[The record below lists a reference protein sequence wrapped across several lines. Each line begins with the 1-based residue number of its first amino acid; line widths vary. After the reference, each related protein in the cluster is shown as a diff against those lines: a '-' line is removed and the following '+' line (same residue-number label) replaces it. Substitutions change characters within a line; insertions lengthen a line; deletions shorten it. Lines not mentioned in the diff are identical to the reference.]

1 MGRAMPSRCADTI
14 FIHKNVKC
22 LFDGAAH
29 ADWNEWDNPTFLTLT
44 RTELNRRARTASPY
58 LTANCRRYGG
68 GGYRDSTFET
78 AERKSAGKTD
88 DETERPLSLV
98 VRA

>member
-1 MGRAMPSRCADTI
+1 MMGRAMPSGCVDTI

-44 RTELNRRARTASPY
+44 RTELTRRARDRAALPNRQ
-58 LTANCRRYGG
+58 LPEMWGRRAPGF
-68 GGYRDSTFET
+68 D
-78 AERKSAGKTD
+78 
-88 DETERPLSLV
+88 
-98 VRA
+98 VRNG